1 MKEATNMV
9 MTLEQFRRILD
20 ENRRLTVRTI
30 EAFPEDKLF
39 TFAPLEPLRPF
50 SKMILEILDIE
61 RGYIRGI
68 ALGEWEYSQPFADIS
83 TKAELLNGCYE
94 TKEDVQKWW
103 SKITEERLHTVEKDP
118 FFGGE
123 MSHFERLQYAL
134 ENEIHHRG
142 QGFIY
147 LRILGIE
154 PPAFWER

>member
-1 MKEATNMV
+1 MV
-9 MTLEQFRRILD
+9 MTMEQFREILD
-20 ENRRLTVRTI
+20 GNRRLTIRTL

-39 TFAPLEPLRPF
+39 TFSPVEPLRPF

-61 RGYIRGI
+61 RAYIRGI
-68 ALGEWEYSQPFADIS
+68 ALNEWEYSPSFDGIS
-83 TKAELLNGCYE
+83 TKEDLLKGCHE
-94 TKEDVQKWW
+94 IKENVQKWW
-103 SKITEERLHTVEKDP
+103 PKITEERLHTVEKDP

-123 MSHFERLQYAL
+123 MSHFERLHYAL

-147 LRILGIE
+147 LRLLGIE

>member
-1 MKEATNMV
+1 MV
-9 MTLEQFRRILD
+9 MTLEQFREILD
-20 ENRRLTVRTI
+20 ENRRLTIRTI

-39 TFAPLEPLRPF
+39 TFAPVEPLRPF

-68 ALGEWEYSQPFADIS
+68 ALDEWEYSQPFASVS
-83 TKAELLNGCYE
+83 TKAELLDGCHK

-103 SKITEERLHTVEKDP
+103 PKINKEQLHTVEKDP

-123 MSHFERLQYAL
+123 MSHFERLHYAL

-147 LRILGIE
+147 LRLLGIE

>member
-1 MKEATNMV
+1 MV
-9 MTLEQFRRILD
+9 MTLEQFREILD
-20 ENRRLTVRTI
+20 GNRRLTIRTI

-39 TFAPLEPLRPF
+39 TFAPVEQLRPF

-68 ALGEWEYSQPFADIS
+68 ALGEWEYSQPFAGVS
-83 TKAELLNGCYE
+83 TKAELLDGCHE

-103 SKITEERLHTVEKDP
+103 PKITEERLHTVEKDP

-123 MSHFERLQYAL
+123 MSHFERLHYAL

-147 LRILGIE
+147 LRLLGIE
-154 PPAFWER
+154 PPAFWERQ

>member
-1 MKEATNMV
+1 MV
-9 MTLEQFRRILD
+9 MTLEQFREILN
-20 ENRRLTVRTI
+20 ENRRLTIRTI

-39 TFAPLEPLRPF
+39 TFAPVEPLRPF

-68 ALGEWEYSQPFADIS
+68 SLGEWEYSQPFASVS
-83 TKAELLNGCYE
+83 TKAELLDGCHE

-103 SKITEERLHTVEKDP
+103 PKITEERLHTVEKDP

-123 MSHFERLQYAL
+123 MSHFERLYYAL

-147 LRILGIE
+147 LRLLGIE
-154 PPAFWER
+154 PPAFWERQ